1 MGMYFDYSMREY
13 YAALDKAEAAGV
25 REKLPMQ
32 KLEGTE
38 PLVAVWIGSS
48 LEVDK
53 RDYVPDIKRFIMNEY
68 QMMLPRYVIVDTET
82 KFYQKARE
90 LGADY
95 ILIAEIDGRVLND
108 REKWYINMNQSVFTV
123 DGRLIT
129 MNSFARFVSP
139 VSGNIQATTF
149 VLEQSRE
156 ELKKHLTFVR
166 LDQHASPRRL

>member
-1 MGMYFDYSMREY
+1 MTTVSMQW
-13 YAALDKAEAAGV
+13 K
-25 REKLPMQ
+25 
-32 KLEGTE
+32 
-38 PLVAVWIGSS
+38 
-48 LEVDK
+48 
-53 RDYVPDIKRFIMNEY
+53 
-68 QMMLPRYVIVDTET
+68 

-156 ELKKHLTFVR
+156 ELK
-166 LDQHASPRRL
+166 SI

>member
-1 MGMYFDYSMREY
+1 
-13 YAALDKAEAAGV
+13 
-25 REKLPMQ
+25 
-32 KLEGTE
+32 
-38 PLVAVWIGSS
+38 
-48 LEVDK
+48 
-53 RDYVPDIKRFIMNEY
+53 MNEY

-82 KFYQKARE
+82 KLYDDSVYAMEKFYQKARE

-156 ELKKHLTFVR
+156 ELKKHLIFVR

>member
-82 KFYQKARE
+82 KLYDDSVYAMEKFYQKARE

-139 VSGNIQATTF
+139 VSGIFRQQLLF
-149 VLEQSRE
+149 
-156 ELKKHLTFVR
+156 
-166 LDQHASPRRL
+166 